1 MTTKSSVSVPA
12 SVSALARQRRQQR
25 LALGSVPVPVP
36 ALAPVWEK
44 PKCECGL
51 VFQVKCGHGIWH
63 WTKSPGDK
71 WTCPACRYRRMR
83 DELVPEIVMAIE
95 IARSRGESLK
105 LLTLT
110 WILGDMGS
118 ENTLVGAKR
127 RRLDLKHFV
136 DWVRGD
142 YGYFEYFKVAE
153 THKSGA
159 VHFHMLVISPW
170 LDQAELSVAW
180 RRYARGAFRIDI
192 RAVGIKCPKCW
203 PGRQARSGESQMAFE
218 RRRRRSM
225 IIAAPGPGKCL
236 NCGHRLVASDEE
248 VATACAWETVK
259 YLGKSWG
266 DGWDLAGEKPNRVS
280 RSKGWPR
287 VPKDKPEGEAGPCEY
302 CDDYHT
308 TTFVGCAGQ
317 VEKDFPGIV
326 EACSD
331 DLAFYPPG
339 GSPCLC
345 WGEGVKWRRSKAI
358 AALGLGDLV
367 GRGPPE

>member
-1 MTTKSSVSVPA
+1 MTTTLPA
-12 SVSALARQRRQQR
+12 SARQRLRKR
-25 LALGSVPVPVP
+25 LARDSAPAPVPG
-36 ALAPVWEK
+36 LAPVWVK

-51 VFQVKCGHGIWH
+51 VFQIKCGHGDSV

-110 WILGDMGS
+110 WILGDLGS
-118 ENTLVGAKR
+118 ENTPKGAKR
-127 RRLDLKHFV
+127 RWLDLKHFV
-136 DWVRGD
+136 AWVRKRF
-142 YGYFEYFKVAE
+142 GYFEYFKVAE

-159 VHFHMLVISPW
+159 VHFHLLVISPW
-170 LDQAELSVAW
+170 LYQNELSAAW

-192 RAVGIKCPKCW
+192 RAVGVKCPKCW
-203 PGRQARSGESQMAFE
+203 PGRQARPGESQAEFAK
-218 RRRRRSM
+218 RRRRSM
-225 IIAAPGPGKCL
+225 IIAPPGPGKCL
-236 NCGHRLVASDEE
+236 NCGHRLIASDEE
-248 VATACAWETVK
+248 VAQACAWETVK

-266 DGWDLAGEKPNRVS
+266 DGWDLTGEKPNLVS
-280 RSKGWPR
+280 RSRGWPK
-287 VPKDKPEGEAGPCEY
+287 VPKDKPEDEAGPCEY

-308 TTFVGCAGQ
+308 TTFVGCAGK

-326 EACSD
+326 EACSG

-339 GSPCLC
+339 GAPCLC
-345 WGEGVKWRRSKAI
+345 WGEGMKWRRSMKMAEF
-358 AALGLGDLV
+358 GLGDLV
-367 GRGPPE
+367 GPSPPG

>member
-1 MTTKSSVSVPA
+1 MTTRSPADLALDRAIAPVPA
-12 SVSALARQRRQQR
+12 SAHV
-25 LALGSVPVPVP
+25 
-36 ALAPVWEK
+36 LAPVWDK

-51 VFQVKCGHGIWH
+51 VFQVKCGHGIWR

-110 WILGDMGS
+110 WILGDLGS
-118 ENTLVGAKR
+118 ENTLAGVKR

-136 DWVRGD
+136 DWVRSH

-159 VHFHMLVISPW
+159 VHLHMLVISCW
-170 LDQAELSVAW
+170 IMQAELSAAW
-180 RRYARGAFRIDI
+180 RRFARGAFRIDI
-192 RAVGIKCPKCW
+192 RAVGVRCLKCW
-203 PGRQARSGESQMAFE
+203 PGRQARPGETQAAFE
-218 RRRRRSM
+218 RRKRRSM
-225 IIAAPGPGKCL
+225 IFPFPGTGKCGS
-236 NCGHRLVASDEE
+236 CGYGPVVSDEE
-248 VATACAWETVK
+248 VATACAWETAK

-266 DGWDLAGEKPNRVS
+266 DGWDLAGEKPNRVT

-317 VEKDFPGIV
+317 VEKDFPGV
-326 EACSD
+326 VGACED

-339 GSPCLC
+339 GAPCLC
-345 WGEGVKWRRSKAI
+345 WGGEGVKWRRSRAI
-358 AALGLGDLV
+358 AEFGLGDLV
-367 GRGPPE
+367 SS